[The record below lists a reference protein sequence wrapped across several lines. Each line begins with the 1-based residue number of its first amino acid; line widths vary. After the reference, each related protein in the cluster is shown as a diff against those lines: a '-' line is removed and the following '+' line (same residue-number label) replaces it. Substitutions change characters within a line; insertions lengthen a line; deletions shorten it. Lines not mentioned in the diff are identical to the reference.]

1 MVINMWLVA
10 LIAKLEHVIVGHG
23 VNFQSAFCF
32 TKEEVVDE
40 DED

>member
-1 MVINMWLVA
+1 MVA
-10 LIAKLEHVIVGHG
+10 LIAKLEHVMAGHS
-23 VNFQSAFCF
+23 VINKALFF